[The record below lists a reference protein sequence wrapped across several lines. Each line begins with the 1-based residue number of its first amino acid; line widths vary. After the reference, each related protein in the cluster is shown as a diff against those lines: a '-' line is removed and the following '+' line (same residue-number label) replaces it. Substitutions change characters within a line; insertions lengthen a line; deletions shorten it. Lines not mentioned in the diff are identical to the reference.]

1 MQRISANAQG
11 FAPVGQ
17 FITFG
22 WNVSRTKKLKMKK
35 QTIADGTTSART
47 KDEQETEAENMH
59 VSPTGAKPSV
69 SSRLMSLHPSKKH
82 ELASSFFSSIKLREQ
97 DKEILN
103 FLKEERKRVLNEEV
117 EIHGYAGSELLAGE
131 RILSLIYGSKTDDAK
146 MYEGVLLGLKICKE
160 MWAQGQLSHE
170 NIYENEIYYKEL
182 LSNEKLVNGC

>member
-1 MQRISANAQG
+1 
-11 FAPVGQ
+11 
-17 FITFG
+17 
-22 WNVSRTKKLKMKK
+22 MKK

-47 KDEQETEAENMH
+47 KDEQGTEAENMH

-82 ELASSFFSSIKLREQ
+82 ELASSFFNSLKLREQ

-131 RILSLIYGSKTDDAK
+131 RILSLIYGSKSDDAK

-160 MWAQGQLSHE
+160 MWAQGQMSHE

-182 LSNEKLVNGC
+182 LANEMLVNGC